1 MCLAASRSRAGVY
14 VNVNNDTYACTDG
27 TVIVVQNDYAK
38 EYNRA
43 YKILRVMRRG
53 DVRIMR
59 KCAQKVWKTFGNR
72 AKNGMCVVARAM
84 ASARRGIGYEE
95 LIVHWLYTKN
105 GRIASFMRGPA
116 EINAEH
122 RPEKACPDN
131 TAKSECLSRR
141 RCIRQVRP
149 QGALRVTGS

>member
-14 VNVNNDTYACTDG
+14 VNANNDTYACTDG

-72 AKNGMCVVARAM
+72 AKNGMCVVARTM

-95 LIVHWLYTKN
+95 LIVHRLYTKN
-105 GRIASFMRGPA
+105 GRIASFVRGQL
-116 EINAEH
+116 
-122 RPEKACPDN
+122 KSMLN
-131 TAKSECLSRR
+131 TDQRR
-141 RCIRQVRP
+141 RALIIQPSPSACHAGGVSGRYVRKV
-149 QGALRVTGS
+149 LCV